1 MYAAVLSTDFW
12 QAVRCDASD
21 IAHPSPEDIEAAI
34 KALDGMHRT
43 TVTIRGNDEA
53 HLAVGGRTGG
63 QYVVYATFDNARFFM
78 LMSSE
83 QSECNVLLFIGGQ
96 EGDYPKSIVVDLPLA
111 LAAAKRFTETGQID
125 IALQWRSHRAV
136 LLPRP

>member
-1 MYAAVLSTDFW
+1 MYAAMLSTDFW
-12 QAVRCDASD
+12 QGVRCDASD

-43 TVTIRGNDEA
+43 TVNDDA
-53 HLAVGGRTGG
+53 HLAVGGGTGG

-83 QSECNVLLFIGGQ
+83 QSECKVLLFIGGQ

-111 LAAAKRFTETGQID
+111 LAAAKSFAETGQID
-125 IALQWRSHRAV
+125 MALQWRSHRAV
-136 LLPRP
+136 PLPRP

>member
-1 MYAAVLSTDFW
+1 MYAAMLSTDFW
-12 QAVRCDASD
+12 QGVRCDASD

-43 TVTIRGNDEA
+43 TVNDDA
-53 HLAVGGRTGG
+53 NLAVGGGTGG
-63 QYVVYATFDNARFFM
+63 QYVVYATFDNAFFFM

-83 QSECNVLLFIGGQ
+83 QSECKVLLFIGGQ

-111 LAAAKRFTETGQID
+111 LAAAKSFAETGQID
-125 IALQWRSHRAV
+125 MALQWRSHRAV
-136 LLPRP
+136 PLPRP